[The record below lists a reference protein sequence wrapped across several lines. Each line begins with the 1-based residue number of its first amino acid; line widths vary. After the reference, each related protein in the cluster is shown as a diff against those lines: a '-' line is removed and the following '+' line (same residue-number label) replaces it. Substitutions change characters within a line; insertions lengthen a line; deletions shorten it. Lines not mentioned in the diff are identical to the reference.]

1 MTEREY
7 TVVAPDGKEITLI
20 GPVGA
25 SQDEVIAQAQKLYKP
40 TPVKQPEQKNVQ
52 QIASS
57 IFDYVTPFV
66 EVPYALA
73 RGAVAP
79 FAGATKGIV
88 QNIRQGTNERVDRP
102 ELAQEMMYQPQNP
115 ISRQAVEDIGQALET
130 AKIPPY
136 VPMAGTLA
144 KTVKPTL
151 GAVSDIAPPMPELP
165 SYQRIKPSVEAPKS
179 TIAQRYREAFTP
191 PEKPVYATSEQL
203 ADVSSKAFQKAKE
216 SGVTLDAEKFKTR
229 MANLETNLRPQ
240 GYTPTNFPQIENI
253 FKELKNTSMPK
264 DFTELQALR
273 EMIKNAQKD
282 PKESRIATILKDEF
296 DDYIGNIPESDIV
309 GSQAALS
316 KEGLASWRE
325 GTKTLSKLR
334 KADIF
339 EEMLRKAEFDKS
351 TAGGVEQSLFNQ
363 IKALAKNQK
372 QLRMF
377 APEERAAIEA
387 AARGSA
393 TQDVLRLMARF
404 VPNTTGKGLFAGG
417 AIMAHPVIGGLFE
430 GAAFGSK
437 LASEAM
443 RKKQIEN
450 LANLMRGTVN
460 PEWQKTESSVNPNLI
475 RLLKN
480 QGE

>member
-1 MTEREY
+1 MAFDIDTYLENAKEKGNVNAKKTGFDVDAY
-7 TVVAPDGKEITLI
+7 LGEKKPAEKQNVAQ
-20 GPVGA
+20 VA
-25 SQDEVIAQAQKLYKP
+25 
-40 TPVKQPEQKNVQ
+40 N
-52 QIASS
+52 S
-57 IFDYVTPFV
+57 IFDYVAPFV
-66 EVPYALA
+66 EVPYGLA

-79 FAGATKGIV
+79 YAGAVKGIA
-88 QNIRQGTNERVDRP
+88 QNIKQGTNERVDRP
-102 ELAQEMMYQPQNP
+102 ELAQQFMYQPQSP
-115 ISRQAVEDIGQALET
+115 ISRQALEDIGGALES

-144 KTVKPTL
+144 KTVKPTI

-165 SYQRIKPSVEAPKS
+165 SFQRMKPPVEAPKS
-179 TIAQRYREAFTP
+179 TIVQRYKEAFTP
-191 PEKPVYATSEQL
+191 TEKPVYATSEQL
-203 ADVSSKAFQKAKE
+203 SDVSTKSFTKAKE
-216 SGVTLDAEKFKTR
+216 SGVTLDPEKFKNR
-229 MANLETNLRPQ
+229 MANLETDLRSQ
-240 GYTPTNFPQIENI
+240 GYTPTNFQKVENI
-253 FKELKNTSMPK
+253 FKELKNTNMPK

-282 PKESRIATILKDEF
+282 PNEQRIATILKDQF
-296 DDYIGNIPESDIV
+296 DDYIGNIPESDIL
-309 GSQAALS
+309 GSEAALS
-316 KEGLASWRE
+316 KEGLAAWRE

-387 AARGSA
+387 AAKGTA

-460 PEWQKTESSVNPNLI
+460 PEWEKPTPTNQELAKML
-475 RLLKN
+475 RLN